1 MLHALH
7 SACLSHVWLRHRRL
21 SKNNRNV
28 LKISYIKGKYLGNRY
43 LPLVFCAYSACSKCR
58 IRGQNQER
66 VSQKSGACFPKIRS
80 VFPKPFICFAK
91 QGRSS
96 LPNSL
101 PSASSLT
108 TLDNP
113 SKTWLL
119 LSLFVPL
126 TFVTSTVLFFFYD
139 KRVAFV
145 TFLYHL
151 SSFYTEKKSHRLIDA
166 KPKGYNICCYA
177 ILNL

>member
-1 MLHALH
+1 MEGGLMPYT
-7 SACLSHVWLRHRRL
+7 SAHLRFFRTL
-21 SKNNRNV
+21 MKPSVTNSFSSFMPA
-28 LKISYIKGKYLGNRY
+28 ISPNPC
-43 LPLVFCAYSACSKCR
+43 PLAFFSATGLCSASFAGAVFCSVTGCLPQMRRNQSFSASD
-58 IRGQNQER
+58 
-66 VSQKSGACFPKIRS
+66 V
-80 VFPKPFICFAK
+80 
-91 QGRSS
+91 
-96 LPNSL
+96 L

-108 TLDNP
+108 TRDNP

-139 KRVAFV
+139 KRVEFV

-151 SSFYTEKKSHRLIDA
+151 SSFYTENKSHRLIDA

>member
-7 SACLSHVWLRHRRL
+7 SACLSHVWLPHRPP

-28 LKISYIKGKYLGNRY
+28 LRISYIKGKYLVNRY
-43 LPLVFCAYSACSKCR
+43 LPLVFLCIFCLFQM
-58 IRGQNQER
+58 QNKR
-66 VSQKSGACFPKIRS
+66 PKSGACFPKIRS

-108 TLDNP
+108 TRDNP

-151 SSFYTEKKSHRLIDA
+151 SSFYTEKN
-166 KPKGYNICCYA
+166 PTG
-177 ILNL
+177 

>member
-1 MLHALH
+1 M
-7 SACLSHVWLRHRRL
+7 
-21 SKNNRNV
+21 
-28 LKISYIKGKYLGNRY
+28 
-43 LPLVFCAYSACSKCR
+43 
-58 IRGQNQER
+58 QNKR
-66 VSQKSGACFPKIRS
+66 PKSGACFPKIRS

-108 TLDNP
+108 TRDNP

-151 SSFYTEKKSHRLIDA
+151 SSFYTENKSLRLIDT

-177 ILNL
+177 ILNLQALVAVVSTSQPNVYNRYQYVLPHGDIQLQSGNEGLPHCRLYPMQSH